1 MRRTGC
7 RSRHAAGDVVHST
20 LYYAN
25 VTLHVLAALMWLG
38 GMFFLAIVGAPAL
51 RGIEPPRLRQQL
63 FQALGTRFRRAGWV
77 AITIL
82 VATGFGNL
90 YFRGWLHWNVLGD
103 GDFWRTGTGT
113 ALGVKLGC
121 VTVMI
126 LLSAIHDFFLGPR
139 AGRLQPG
146 SPEAIR
152 LRRLSALTAR
162 SEALVGLILVI
173 AAVRLAR

>member
-1 MRRTGC
+1 MHT
-7 RSRHAAGDVVHST
+7 T

-25 VTLHVLAALMWLG
+25 VTVHVLAALMWLG

-51 RGIEPPRLRQQL
+51 RAVEPPRLRQQL

-82 VATGFGNL
+82 VATGIGNL
-90 YFRGWLHWNVLGD
+90 YFRGWLHWSVLGS
-103 GDFWRTGTGT
+103 GAFWRTGTGT
-113 ALGVKLGC
+113 ALAVKLVC
-121 VTVMI
+121 VTLMI
-126 LLSAIHDFFLGPR
+126 LLSAVHDFILGPR

-146 SPEAIR
+146 SPEALR
-152 LRRLSALTAR
+152 LRRLSSLTAR
-162 SEALVGLILVI
+162 TEALVGLVLVV